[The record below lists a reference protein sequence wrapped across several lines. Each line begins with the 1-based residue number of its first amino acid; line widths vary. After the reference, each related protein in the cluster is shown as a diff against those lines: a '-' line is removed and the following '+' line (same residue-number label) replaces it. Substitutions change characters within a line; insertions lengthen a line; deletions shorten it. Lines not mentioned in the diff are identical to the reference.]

1 MMGTKIR
8 DFAPLPDLSLE
19 ELVPEDNFYRRLE
32 VMLDLSFVRELVRD
46 CYASGGRPSIDP
58 VVFFRLQ
65 LVMFFE
71 DIRSERQLME
81 VAADRLSIR
90 WYLGYDLDEPLPD
103 HSSLTR
109 IRERYGLEIFRGF
122 FEKIVQMCVE
132 AGLVRGEELFFDST
146 KVRANAD
153 VDSLRSR
160 SIAQNRLKELFEEPA
175 VQEIEDFATPPS
187 SPDASAADAL
197 PTAPAEEGLKENN
210 AQKSKDW
217 ISRAGKQDRSFSSG
231 PRKKRTADR
240 LLSTTDPDATPMHLG
255 SEGETK
261 LGYPRPTTWWTVAR
275 AGDPQRLGHSLGG
288 QREPAHARPPLEDS
302 IPLALVARARNRGRQ
317 VRHHRERRGRRAGEH
332 PGVCGAAPERGQAQ
346 HLRKGGLHLRPQRG
360 RLRLPSRKAF
370 EAPGQDEGRRRR
382 SRGEGHH
389 LPGQGLILQGV
400 RAESE
405 MHLQQAGA
413 HPQARSLRRV
423 PESRKSLSRDLSLR
437 EGLTKEAGVGRAAF
451 RRGQRVARDEEV
463 PTSEA
468 GEGEHRSFADRLG
481 AERQAAARLRR
492 SRTEE
497 AGTGTA
503 LRPPAATGYKIAHHR
518 EHRAERSWPPRRP
531 FFNRLG
537 RFWYSPC
544 PTSDRMCL
552 LAFLFSTTICC
563 GYPQHR
569 TGATPLYRIR
579 GAHLYSGSWIGV
591 SENLPSETVRKGCVE

>member
-231 PRKKRTADR
+231 PRKRTADR
-240 LLSTTDPDATPMHLG
+240 LMSTTDPDATPMHLG

-261 LGYPRPTTWWTVAR
+261 LGYQAHYVVDGGKGRVILNVLVTPSEVSENRPMLDLLWRTVFRWRLWPEHVTGDAKYGTTENVAAVER
-275 AGDPQRLGHSLGG
+275 ANIRAFVALHRSGGRPNIFAREDFTYDPKEDVYVCPAGKLLKPLGKTKGEEEDREGKVTTYRAKASSCKACELRVRCTSNKLGRTLKRG
-288 QREPAHARPPLEDS
+288 PFEGYLNRVRAYRGTYPYEK
-302 IPLALVARARNRGRQ
+302 ALRKRQ
-317 VRHHRERRGRRAGEH
+317 VWVEPLFGEAKEWHGMRR
-332 PGVCGAAPERGQAQ
+332 
-346 HLRKGGLHLRPQRG
+346 
-360 RLRLPSRKAF
+360 F
-370 EAPGQDEGRRRR
+370 
-382 SRGEGHH
+382 
-389 LPGQGLILQGV
+389 
-400 RAESE
+400 
-405 MHLQQAGA
+405 
-413 HPQARSLRRV
+413 
-423 PESRKSLSRDLSLR
+423 
-437 EGLTKEAGVGRAAF
+437 
-451 RRGQRVARDEEV
+451 
-463 PTSEA
+463 
-468 GEGEHRSFADRLG
+468 
-481 AERQAAARLRR
+481 RLRR
-492 SRTEE
+492 LEKVNTE
-497 AGTGTA
+497 A
-503 LRPPAATGYKIAHHR
+503 LLIASGQNVKR
-518 EHRAERSWPPRRP
+518 
-531 FFNRLG
+531 
-537 RFWYSPC
+537 
-544 PTSDRMCL
+544 L
-552 LAFLFSTTICC
+552 LAFGGRGPKKLAQARPYARQPPPATRSLTTGSTAQSALGRQGGRFSTGWAVFGTLPAP
-563 GYPQHR
+563 PQTACACSHFYS
-569 TGATPLYRIR
+569 APLYVVVTHSIGPGQHPFIGSGERIFIR
-579 GAHLYSGSWIGV
+579 DLG
-591 SENLPSETVRKGCVE
+591 